1 MSCQIPPNPLL
12 GKGGFAFPL
21 GKGGTAFSFVK
32 GKFGG
37 ILPNLLRCKTRPI
50 SLLAILCLMFS
61 LLWAI
66 NSSGKVVEKI
76 LVIVNDDIITRT
88 ELDDRLAKSKEMMRE
103 LYNYDEERLSKEVEE
118 ARPEILNQMIDELL
132 FTQEA
137 VKKGVQIPDTEVQKY
152 INVLKDQYG
161 SEESFRE
168 ALEAEGY
175 TLESFKREQKRAL
188 LLQELIKQKFG
199 SELDVTDDDVKQ
211 FYRENRDQFP
221 ARSDSVKLKHIFI
234 RFHTTDADKEKALR
248 RVQYVMN
255 RARGGDDFGELAK
268 EFSDHEI
275 TKASGGDMGYFIP
288 GVGKYDFKLEEAA
301 SRLSVGEI
309 GEPIEVPGGYEII
322 KVTHIDEKRVR
333 AQRIHIAVRP
343 DLESEKAAQEKA
355 NSILEELKNGVD
367 FVDLAKR
374 YSDDPLAADRGGDW
388 KDILI
393 DSMGPELRNSFES
406 FEEGEIS
413 QLVKTPLGIHIFK
426 IVSRQDLTEDEVEQ
440 LRQFLQRKRLQ
451 EKLDEYSEKLEK
463 EAFIK
468 ILAEN

>member
-1 MSCQIPPNPLL
+1 MACRIPP
-12 GKGGFAFPL
+12 K
-21 GKGGTAFSFVK
+21 
-32 GKFGG
+32 
-37 ILPNLLRCKTRPI
+37 PI
-50 SLLAILCLMFS
+50 SLLTVLCLVFS
-61 LLWAI
+61 LFWAI
-66 NSSGKVVEKI
+66 NSSGKIVEKI
-76 LVIVNDDIITRT
+76 LVIVNDDIITKT
-88 ELDDRLAKSKEMMRE
+88 ELDGRLAKSKEMMRE
-103 LYNYDEERLSKEVEE
+103 LYNYDEERLSKEMEE
-118 ARPEILNQMIDELL
+118 ARPEILDQMIDELL

-137 VKKGVQIPDTEVQKY
+137 VKKGVQISDAEVQKY
-152 INVLKDQYG
+152 INAARDQYG

-188 LLQELIKQKFG
+188 LLQELIRQKFG
-199 SELDVTDDDVKQ
+199 QEMDVSDDDVKQ

-234 RFHTTDADKEKALR
+234 RFHTTEADKEKALR
-248 RVQYVMN
+248 RVQYILN

-301 SRLSVGEI
+301 SKLSVGEI
-309 GEPIEVPGGYEII
+309 SEPIEVPGGYEII
-322 KVTHIDEKRVR
+322 KVTGIDEKRVK

-355 NSILEELKNGVD
+355 NSILEELKNGAD
-367 FVDLAKR
+367 FVDMVKK
-374 YSDDPLAADRGGDW
+374 YSDDPLAADKDGDW

-406 FEEGEIS
+406 FEDGEIS
-413 QLVKTPLGIHIFK
+413 QLVETPLGIHIFK
-426 IVSRQDLTEDEVEQ
+426 IVSRQDLTEDELEQ

-451 EKLDEYSEKLEK
+451 EELSEYSEKLEK

-468 ILAEN
+468 RLAEN

>member
-1 MSCQIPPNPLL
+1 MACRIPP
-12 GKGGFAFPL
+12 K
-21 GKGGTAFSFVK
+21 
-32 GKFGG
+32 
-37 ILPNLLRCKTRPI
+37 PI
-50 SLLAILCLMFS
+50 SLLTVLCLVFS
-61 LLWAI
+61 LFWAI
-66 NSSGKVVEKI
+66 NSSGKIVEKI
-76 LVIVNDDIITRT
+76 LVIVNDDIITKT
-88 ELDDRLAKSKEMMRE
+88 ELDGRLAKSKEMMRE
-103 LYNYDEERLSKEVEE
+103 LYNYDEERLSKEMEE
-118 ARPEILNQMIDELL
+118 ARPEILDQMIDELL

-137 VKKGVQIPDTEVQKY
+137 VKKGVQISDAEVQKY
-152 INVLKDQYG
+152 INAARDQYG

-188 LLQELIKQKFG
+188 LLQELIRQKFG
-199 SELDVTDDDVKQ
+199 QEMDVSDDDVKQ

-234 RFHTTDADKEKALR
+234 RFHTTEADKEKALR
-248 RVQYVMN
+248 RVQYILN

-301 SRLSVGEI
+301 SKLSVGEI
-309 GEPIEVPGGYEII
+309 SEPIEVPGGYEII
-322 KVTHIDEKRVR
+322 KVTGIDEKRVK

-355 NSILEELKNGVD
+355 KSILEELKNGAD
-367 FVDLAKR
+367 FVDMVKK
-374 YSDDPLAADRGGDW
+374 YSDDPLAADKDGDW

-393 DSMGPELRNSFES
+393 DSMGPELHNSFES

-413 QLVKTPLGIHIFK
+413 QLVQTPLGIHIFK
-426 IVSRQDLTEDEVEQ
+426 IMSRQDLTEDEVEQ

-451 EKLDEYSEKLEK
+451 EELSEYSKKLEK
-463 EAFIK
+463 EAFIDR
-468 ILAEN
+468 LAEN

>member
-1 MSCQIPPNPLL
+1 MACRIPP
-12 GKGGFAFPL
+12 K
-21 GKGGTAFSFVK
+21 
-32 GKFGG
+32 
-37 ILPNLLRCKTRPI
+37 PI
-50 SLLAILCLMFS
+50 SLLTVLCLVFS
-61 LLWAI
+61 LFWAI
-66 NSSGKVVEKI
+66 NSSGKIVEKI
-76 LVIVNDDIITRT
+76 LVIVNDDIITKT
-88 ELDDRLAKSKEMMRE
+88 ELDGRLAKSKEMMRE
-103 LYNYDEERLSKEVEE
+103 LYNYDEERLSKEMEE
-118 ARPEILNQMIDELL
+118 ARPEILDQMIDELL

-137 VKKGVQIPDTEVQKY
+137 VKKGVQISDAEVQKY
-152 INVLKDQYG
+152 INAARDQYG

-188 LLQELIKQKFG
+188 LLQELIRQKFG
-199 SELDVTDDDVKQ
+199 QEMDVSDDDVKQ

-234 RFHTTDADKEKALR
+234 RFHTTEADKEKALR
-248 RVQYVMN
+248 RVQYILN

-301 SRLSVGEI
+301 SKLSVGEI
-309 GEPIEVPGGYEII
+309 SEPIEVPGGYEII
-322 KVTHIDEKRVR
+322 KVTGIDEKRVK

-355 NSILEELKNGVD
+355 KSILEELKNGAD
-367 FVDLAKR
+367 FVDMVKK
-374 YSDDPLAADRGGDW
+374 YSDDPLAADKDGDW

-393 DSMGPELRNSFES
+393 DSMGPELHNSFES

-413 QLVKTPLGIHIFK
+413 QLVQTPLGIHIFK
-426 IVSRQDLTEDEVEQ
+426 IMSRQDLTEDELEQ

-451 EKLDEYSEKLEK
+451 EELSEYSKKLEK
-463 EAFIK
+463 EAFIDR
-468 ILAEN
+468 LAEN

>member
-1 MSCQIPPNPLL
+1 MD
-12 GKGGFAFPL
+12 
-21 GKGGTAFSFVK
+21 
-32 GKFGG
+32 
-37 ILPNLLRCKTRPI
+37 
-50 SLLAILCLMFS
+50 
-61 LLWAI
+61 
-66 NSSGKVVEKI
+66 SSGKVVEKI
-76 LVIVNDDIITRT
+76 LVIVNDDIITKT

-103 LYNYDEERLSKEVEE
+103 LYNYDEERLSKEMEE

-137 VKKGVQIPDTEVQKY
+137 VKKGVQISDIEVQKY
-152 INVLKDQYG
+152 INAVRDQYG
-161 SEESFRE
+161 SDESFRE

-199 SELDVTDDDVKQ
+199 QEMNVTDDDVKQ

-234 RFHTTDADKEKALR
+234 MYNTTDEDKEKALR
-248 RVQYVMN
+248 RAQYILN

-275 TKASGGDMGYFIP
+275 TRASGGDMGYFLP

-301 SRLSVGEI
+301 SKLSVGEI
-309 GEPIEVPGGYEII
+309 SEPIEVPGGYEII
-322 KVTHIDEKRVR
+322 KVTHIDGKRVR

-355 NSILEELKNGVD
+355 NSILEELKNGAD
-367 FVDLAKR
+367 FVDMAKK
-374 YSDDPLAADRGGDW
+374 YSDDPLAADRDGDW

-451 EKLDEYSEKLEK
+451 EKLDEYSKKLEK

>member
-1 MSCQIPPNPLL
+1 MEFMKRRKIHFKSLHARYKTLTRLISPL
-12 GKGGFAFPL
+12 P
-21 GKGGTAFSFVK
+21 V
-32 GKFGG
+32 
-37 ILPNLLRCKTRPI
+37 
-50 SLLAILCLMFS
+50 LCLVFS
-61 LLWAI
+61 LFWAVS
-66 NSSGKVVEKI
+66 SSGKIVEKI
-76 LVIVNDDIITRT
+76 LAIVNDDIITKT
-88 ELDDRLAKSKEMMRE
+88 ELDERLAKSKEMMRE
-103 LYNYDEERLSKEVEE
+103 VYNYDEERLSKEMEE
-118 ARPEILNQMIDELL
+118 ARPEILDQMIDELL

-137 VKKGVQIPDTEVQKY
+137 VKKGVQVSDAEVQKY
-152 INVLKDQYG
+152 ISVARGQYG
-161 SEESFRE
+161 SEESFRD
-168 ALEAEGY
+168 ALKAEGY

-188 LLQELIKQKFG
+188 LLQELIKQNFG
-199 SELDVTDDDVKQ
+199 QEMNVTDDDVKQ

-234 RFHTTDADKEKALR
+234 MYNTTDEDKEKALR
-248 RVQYVMN
+248 RAQYVLN

-288 GVGKYDFKLEEAA
+288 GVGKYDFRLEEAA
-301 SRLSVGEI
+301 SKLSVGDI
-309 GEPIEVPGGYEII
+309 SEPIEVPGGYEII
-322 KVTHIDEKRVR
+322 KITAIDGKRVR

-343 DLESEKAAQEKA
+343 DPESEKAAQDKA
-355 NSILEELKNGVD
+355 DSILEELKNGAD
-367 FVDLAKR
+367 FVDVAKR
-374 YSDDPLAADRGGDW
+374 YSDDPMAADKDADW

-426 IVSRQDLTEDEVEQ
+426 IVSRQDLTGDEVEQ

-451 EKLDEYSEKLEK
+451 EKLDEYSKKLEK

>member
-1 MSCQIPPNPLL
+1 MSCRISPLE
-12 GKGGFAFPL
+12 KGGIAL
-21 GKGGTAFSFVK
+21 SYK
-32 GKFGG
+32 
-37 ILPNLLRCKTRPI
+37 PI
-50 SLLAILCLMFS
+50 SLLAILCLVFS

-76 LVIVNDDIITRT
+76 LVIVNDDIITKT

-103 LYNYDEERLSKEVEE
+103 LYNYDEERLSKEMEE

-137 VKKGVQIPDTEVQKY
+137 VKKGVQISDVEVQRY
-152 INVLKDQYG
+152 INAARDQYG

-199 SELDVTDDDVKQ
+199 SEMDVTDDDVKQ

-234 RFHTTDADKEKALR
+234 MYNTTDEDKEKALR
-248 RVQYVMN
+248 RAQYILN
-255 RARGGDDFGELAK
+255 RANGGDDFGELAK

-275 TKASGGDMGYFIP
+275 SKVSGGDMGYFMP
-288 GVGKYDFKLEEAA
+288 GVGKYDFRLEEAA
-301 SRLSVGEI
+301 SKLSVGEI
-309 GEPIEVPGGYEII
+309 SEPIEVPGGYEII
-322 KVTHIDEKRVR
+322 KVTGIDGQRVR
-333 AQRIHIAVRP
+333 AQRIHVAVRP
-343 DLESEKAAQEKA
+343 DLESERSTQEKA
-355 NSILEELKNGVD
+355 NSILEELRNGAD
-367 FVDLAKR
+367 FVDMAKK
-374 YSDDPLAADRGGDW
+374 YSDDPLAADKDGDW

-451 EKLDEYSEKLEK
+451 EKLDEYSKKLEK

>member
-1 MSCQIPPNPLL
+1 MACRIPP
-12 GKGGFAFPL
+12 K
-21 GKGGTAFSFVK
+21 
-32 GKFGG
+32 
-37 ILPNLLRCKTRPI
+37 PI
-50 SLLAILCLMFS
+50 SLLTVLCLVFS
-61 LLWAI
+61 LFWAI
-66 NSSGKVVEKI
+66 NSSGKIVEKI
-76 LVIVNDDIITRT
+76 LVIVNDDIITKT
-88 ELDDRLAKSKEMMRE
+88 ELDGRLAKSKEMMRE
-103 LYNYDEERLSKEVEE
+103 LYNYDEERLSKEMEE
-118 ARPEILNQMIDELL
+118 ARPEILDQMIDELL

-137 VKKGVQIPDTEVQKY
+137 VKKGVQISDAEVQRY
-152 INVLKDQYG
+152 INAARDQYG

-188 LLQELIKQKFG
+188 LLQELIRQKFG
-199 SELDVTDDDVKQ
+199 QEMDVSDDDVKQ

-234 RFHTTDADKEKALR
+234 RFHTTEADKEKALR
-248 RVQYVMN
+248 RVQYILN

-301 SRLSVGEI
+301 SKLSVGEI
-309 GEPIEVPGGYEII
+309 SEPIEVPGGYEII
-322 KVTHIDEKRVR
+322 KVTGIDEKRVK

-355 NSILEELKNGVD
+355 KSILEELKNGAD
-367 FVDLAKR
+367 FVDMVKK
-374 YSDDPLAADRGGDW
+374 YSDDPLAADKDGDW

-393 DSMGPELRNSFES
+393 DSMGPELHNSFES

-413 QLVKTPLGIHIFK
+413 QLVQTPLGIHIFK
-426 IVSRQDLTEDEVEQ
+426 IMSRQDLTEDEVEQ

-451 EKLDEYSEKLEK
+451 EELSEYSKKLEK
-463 EAFIK
+463 EAFIDR
-468 ILAEN
+468 LAEN

>member
-1 MSCQIPPNPLL
+1 MACRIPP
-12 GKGGFAFPL
+12 K
-21 GKGGTAFSFVK
+21 
-32 GKFGG
+32 
-37 ILPNLLRCKTRPI
+37 PI
-50 SLLAILCLMFS
+50 SLLTVLCLVFS
-61 LLWAI
+61 LFWAI
-66 NSSGKVVEKI
+66 NSSGKIVEKI
-76 LVIVNDDIITRT
+76 LVIVNDDIITKT
-88 ELDDRLAKSKEMMRE
+88 ELDGRLAKSKEMMRE
-103 LYNYDEERLSKEVEE
+103 LYNYDEERLSKEMEE
-118 ARPEILNQMIDELL
+118 ARPEILDQMIDELL

-137 VKKGVQIPDTEVQKY
+137 VKKGVQISDAEVQKY
-152 INVLKDQYG
+152 INAARDQYG

-188 LLQELIKQKFG
+188 LLQELIRQKFG
-199 SELDVTDDDVKQ
+199 QEMDVSDDDVKQ

-234 RFHTTDADKEKALR
+234 RFHTTEADKEKALR
-248 RVQYVMN
+248 RVQYILN

-301 SRLSVGEI
+301 SKLSVGEI
-309 GEPIEVPGGYEII
+309 SEPIEVPGGYEII
-322 KVTHIDEKRVR
+322 KVTGIDEKRVK

-355 NSILEELKNGVD
+355 KSILEELKNGAD
-367 FVDLAKR
+367 FVDMVKK
-374 YSDDPLAADRGGDW
+374 YSDDPLAADKDGDW

-393 DSMGPELRNSFES
+393 DSMGPELHNSFES

-413 QLVKTPLGIHIFK
+413 QLVQTPLGIHIFK

-451 EKLDEYSEKLEK
+451 EELSEYSKKLEK
-463 EAFIK
+463 EAFIDR
-468 ILAEN
+468 LAEN

>member
-1 MSCQIPPNPLL
+1 
-12 GKGGFAFPL
+12 
-21 GKGGTAFSFVK
+21 
-32 GKFGG
+32 
-37 ILPNLLRCKTRPI
+37 
-50 SLLAILCLMFS
+50 MFS
-61 LLWAI
+61 LLWAV
-66 NSSGKVVEKI
+66 NSSGKIVEKI
-76 LVIVNDDIITRT
+76 LVVVNDDIITKT

-103 LYNYDEERLSKEVEE
+103 LYNYDEERLSKEMEE

-137 VKKGVQIPDTEVQKY
+137 VKKGVQVSDVEVQKY
-152 INVLKDQYG
+152 INEVRGHYG

-175 TLESFKREQKRAL
+175 TLESFRREQKRAL

-199 SELDVTDDDVKQ
+199 QEMNVTDDDVKQ

-234 RFHTTDADKEKALR
+234 MYNTTDEDKEKALR
-248 RVQYVMN
+248 RVQYIMN

-275 TKASGGDMGYFIP
+275 TRASGGDMGYFIP

-301 SRLSVGEI
+301 SKLSVGEI
-309 GEPIEVPGGYEII
+309 SEPIEAPGGYEII
-322 KVTHIDEKRVR
+322 KVTGIDGKRVR

-343 DLESEKAAQEKA
+343 NLESEKAAQEKA
-355 NSILEELKNGVD
+355 DSILEELKNGAD
-367 FVDLAKR
+367 FVDMAKK
-374 YSDDPLAADRGGDW
+374 YSDDPLAADKDGDW

-393 DSMGPELRNSFES
+393 DSMGPELRNSFQS

-413 QLVKTPLGIHIFK
+413 QLVETPLGIHIFK

-440 LRQFLQRKRLQ
+440 LRQFLQRTRLQ
-451 EKLDEYSEKLEK
+451 EKLSEYSEKLEK

-468 ILAEN
+468 RLAEN

>member
-1 MSCQIPPNPLL
+1 MWMSCQIPPNPPLE
-12 GKGGFAFPL
+12 KGGIALACKPL
-21 GKGGTAFSFVK
+21 
-32 GKFGG
+32 
-37 ILPNLLRCKTRPI
+37 
-50 SLLAILCLMFS
+50 SLLAILCLMLS
-61 LLWAI
+61 LFWAVS
-66 NSSGKVVEKI
+66 SSGKVVEKI
-76 LVIVNDDIITRT
+76 LVIVNDDIITKT
-88 ELDDRLAKSKEMMRE
+88 ELDDRLAKSKETMRE
-103 LYNYDEERLSKEVEE
+103 LYNYDEERLSKEIEE

-137 VKKGVQIPDTEVQKY
+137 VKKGVQISDIEVQKY
-152 INVLKDQYG
+152 INVIRDQYG
-161 SEESFRE
+161 SEESFRK

-199 SELDVTDDDVKQ
+199 SELDVTDEDVKQ

-248 RVQYVMN
+248 RVEYVMN

-288 GVGKYDFKLEEAA
+288 GVGKYDLKLEEAA
-301 SRLSVGEI
+301 SKLSVGEI
-309 GEPIEVPGGYEII
+309 SKPIEVPGGYEII
-322 KVTHIDEKRVR
+322 KVTGIDGKRVR

-355 NSILEELKNGVD
+355 NSILEELKNGAD
-367 FVDLAKR
+367 FVDMAKK

-413 QLVKTPLGIHIFK
+413 QLVETPLGIHIFK

-451 EKLDEYSEKLEK
+451 EKLDKYSEKLEK
-463 EAFIK
+463 EAFVK
-468 ILAEN
+468 RLAEN

>member
-1 MSCQIPPNPLL
+1 L
-12 GKGGFAFPL
+12 F
-21 GKGGTAFSFVK
+21 
-32 GKFGG
+32 
-37 ILPNLLRCKTRPI
+37 
-50 SLLAILCLMFS
+50 
-61 LLWAI
+61 WAI
-66 NSSGKVVEKI
+66 NSSGKIVEKI
-76 LVIVNDDIITRT
+76 LVIVNDDIITKT
-88 ELDDRLAKSKEMMRE
+88 ELDGRLAKSKEMMRE
-103 LYNYDEERLSKEVEE
+103 LYNYDEERLSKEMEE
-118 ARPEILNQMIDELL
+118 ARPEILDQMIDELL

-137 VKKGVQIPDTEVQKY
+137 VKKGVQISDAEVQKY
-152 INVLKDQYG
+152 INAARDQYG

-188 LLQELIKQKFG
+188 LLQELIRQKFG
-199 SELDVTDDDVKQ
+199 QEMDVSDDDVKQ

-234 RFHTTDADKEKALR
+234 RFHTTEADKEKALR
-248 RVQYVMN
+248 RVQYILN

-301 SRLSVGEI
+301 SKLSVGEI
-309 GEPIEVPGGYEII
+309 SEPIEVPGGYEII
-322 KVTHIDEKRVR
+322 KVTGIDEKRVK

-355 NSILEELKNGVD
+355 KSILEELKNGAD
-367 FVDLAKR
+367 FVDMVKK
-374 YSDDPLAADRGGDW
+374 YSDDPLAADKDGDW

-393 DSMGPELRNSFES
+393 DSMGPELHNSFES

-413 QLVKTPLGIHIFK
+413 QLVQTPLGIHIFK
-426 IVSRQDLTEDEVEQ
+426 IMSRQDLTEDEVEQ

-451 EKLDEYSEKLEK
+451 EELSEYSKKLEK
-463 EAFIK
+463 EAFIDR
-468 ILAEN
+468 LAEN

>member
-1 MSCQIPPNPLL
+1 MD
-12 GKGGFAFPL
+12 
-21 GKGGTAFSFVK
+21 
-32 GKFGG
+32 
-37 ILPNLLRCKTRPI
+37 
-50 SLLAILCLMFS
+50 
-61 LLWAI
+61 
-66 NSSGKVVEKI
+66 SSGKVVEKI
-76 LVIVNDDIITRT
+76 LVIVNDDIITKT
-88 ELDDRLAKSKEMMRE
+88 ELDDRLTKSKEMMRE
-103 LYNYDEERLSKEVEE
+103 LYNYDEERLSKEIEE

-137 VKKGVQIPDTEVQKY
+137 VKKGVQISDIEVQKY
-152 INVLKDQYG
+152 INAVRDQYG
-161 SEESFRE
+161 SEETFME

-175 TLESFKREQKRAL
+175 TVESFKREQKRAL

-199 SELDVTDDDVKQ
+199 QEMNVTDDDVKQ

-234 RFHTTDADKEKALR
+234 MYNTTDADKEKALR
-248 RVQYVMN
+248 RAQYIQN
-255 RARGGDDFGELAK
+255 RAKGGDDFGELAR

-275 TKASGGDMGYFIP
+275 TKESGGDMGYFIP
-288 GVGKYDFKLEEAA
+288 GVGKYDFRLEEAA
-301 SRLSVGEI
+301 SKISVGEI
-309 GEPIEVPGGYEII
+309 SEPIEVPGGYEII
-322 KVTHIDEKRVR
+322 RVTHIDGKRVR

-355 NSILEELKNGVD
+355 NSILQELKNGAD
-367 FVDLAKR
+367 FVDMAEK
-374 YSDDPLAADRGGDW
+374 YSDDPLAADKDGDW

-451 EKLDEYSEKLEK
+451 EKLDEYSKKLEK

>member
-1 MSCQIPPNPLL
+1 MSCRIPP
-12 GKGGFAFPL
+12 K
-21 GKGGTAFSFVK
+21 
-32 GKFGG
+32 
-37 ILPNLLRCKTRPI
+37 PI
-50 SLLAILCLMFS
+50 SLLAILCLVFS
-61 LLWAI
+61 LFWAI
-66 NSSGKVVEKI
+66 NSSGKIVEKI
-76 LVIVNDDIITRT
+76 LVIVNNDIITKT

-103 LYNYDEERLSKEVEE
+103 LYNYDEERVSKEMEE

-137 VKKGVQIPDTEVQKY
+137 VKKGVQISDAEVQKY
-152 INVLKDQYG
+152 INAARDQYG

-188 LLQELIKQKFG
+188 LLQELIRQKFG
-199 SELDVTDDDVKQ
+199 QEMDVSDDDVKQ

-234 RFHTTDADKEKALR
+234 RFHTTEADKEKALR
-248 RVQYVMN
+248 RVQYILN

-301 SRLSVGEI
+301 SKLSVGEI
-309 GEPIEVPGGYEII
+309 SEPIEVPGGYEII
-322 KVTHIDEKRVR
+322 KVTGIDEKRVK

-355 NSILEELKNGVD
+355 KSILEELKNGAD
-367 FVDLAKR
+367 FVDMVKK
-374 YSDDPLAADRGGDW
+374 YSDDPLAADKDGDW

-393 DSMGPELRNSFES
+393 DSMGPELHNSFES

-413 QLVKTPLGIHIFK
+413 QLVQTPLGIHIFK

-451 EKLDEYSEKLEK
+451 EELSEYSKKLEK
-463 EAFIK
+463 EAFIDR
-468 ILAEN
+468 LAEN